1 MMGSCF
7 PFSQI
12 CHVATEGD
20 CKIIKDYISLSYK
33 MCRRVVIYFDRCI
46 ECDILFLK
54 TSSFYYNSSQLKI
67 IKAVKI

>member
-33 MCRRVVIYFDRCI
+33 MCRRVVIYKYDQKL
-46 ECDILFLK
+46 CDQPN
-54 TSSFYYNSSQLKI
+54 Y
-67 IKAVKI
+67 

>member
-20 CKIIKDYISLSYK
+20 CKIIKDYISLSYM

-54 TSSFYYNSSQLKI
+54 TFQFLLKPII